1 MTSKHS
7 RSRKQREEVKKLTMP
22 VNSRSDHIRGSV
34 NNNAPITLVEYG
46 DYECPYT
53 GMAYPIVR
61 ELIREFGDDK
71 IRFVFRNFP
80 LNDIHPYAQ
89 HAAEAAEAAAAQ
101 NKFWQ
106 MHDYLFEHQKALD
119 DDHLLQYAQKIEL
132 DIHKFKD
139 DVSRHVYALLIEESL
154 KDGIDSGVE
163 GTPTFFINGVRYED
177 SFDLKT
183 FSETIQRYLVIQHNK
198 KGKEKGK

>member
-7 RSRKQREEVKKLTMP
+7 RSRKQKDVKKLTMS

-61 ELIREFGDDK
+61 ELIKEFGDDK

-80 LNDIHPYAQ
+80 LNDIHPHAQ
-89 HAAEAAEAAAAQ
+89 HAAEAAEAASAQ
-101 NKFWQ
+101 GKFWQ

-119 DDHLLQYAQKIEL
+119 DNHLLDYAQKVGLL
-132 DIHKFKD
+132 DIDKFKKEM
-139 DVSRHVYALLIEESL
+139 SKHVYAPIINKSL
-154 KDGIDSGVE
+154 KAGIDSGVE
-163 GTPTFFINGVRYED
+163 GTPTFFVNGVRYED
-177 SFDLKT
+177 SWDFDT
-183 FSETIQRYLVIQHNK
+183 FSSFL
-198 KGKEKGK
+198 KEKLPR